1 MTGKAVSVVHPP
13 STIAPHPATTDLKA
27 LPVPEFDSTLDAYA
41 HALDAV
47 LDGGDREHARE
58 IMEDFRAGVG
68 RELDAVLRERAAQR
82 EAQGTNWL
90 HEEWYSGY
98 FTVRQPLPLSTN
110 VGFQIALPDQDMS
123 TGLDRAVEFIQRAA
137 SVHLQAAAGTVP
149 EDIDARGNRITMNQ
163 WFVYAGGLRHP
174 QANEDVFIQT
184 DLDAARREI
193 GVFVDGQLFAVQ
205 LSDAKGKLASAS
217 GLRAALENI
226 LATAHA
232 EHSPGLDFNAPS
244 LLGSEVLAEVLPS
257 ILGQGNNPAVYDRL
271 RDMLF
276 TIELVDD
283 APRNDADRIRDITF
297 SPRGAWAY
305 KPLSYQISLHDNW
318 IAVHV
323 EHSCQDG
330 ATLVTAITQMQK
342 VALPAEESPTLT
354 EPAVERITWEFDEA
368 TADMLRSRV
377 SSYAKQAN
385 TFTAEIITVPHNQ
398 PADLPF
404 KISRD
409 ASAQLTMSIA
419 QQLTFGRVRAVYE
432 AVDMREFRAGRT
444 ECLRA
449 ATPEAV
455 NFAANIVDGS
465 ATQNDLQAAVDAHR
479 SWVKRCKAG
488 NGFDRHIQM
497 MASID
502 ASHPFFHDP
511 DATAARR
518 DFLSTT
524 SIGGA
529 DQIVRYC
536 FAPSLPEGFGIS
548 YTPLPEDGEFCISWN
563 IGTADRAKEFIQNIT
578 KASTIFWDFCASLHL
593 QHEA

>member
-1 MTGKAVSVVHPP
+1 MVHPSP
-13 STIAPHPATTDLKA
+13 SIAPHPATTDLKS
-27 LPVPEFDSTLDAYA
+27 LPVPELDATLDAYL

-47 LDGGDREHARE
+47 LDGDKRAHARS
-58 IMEDFRAGVG
+58 IVEDFRSGVG
-68 RELDAVLRERAAQR
+68 PKLDAALRKRAAQR
-82 EAQGTNWL
+82 DAQGTNWL
-90 HEEWYSGY
+90 HDEWYSSY
-98 FTVRQPLPLSTN
+98 LTVREPLPLSTN
-110 VGFQIALPDQDMS
+110 VGFQIAFPNQGIS
-123 TGLDRAVEFIQRAA
+123 TGLDRAVEFIQHAA
-137 SVHLQAAAGTVP
+137 AVHLQAAAGAVP
-149 EDIDARGNRITMNQ
+149 EDVDARGNRITLNQ

-174 QANEDVFIQT
+174 QVDEDVIWQT
-184 DLDAARREI
+184 DLDAANREI
-193 GVFVDGQLFAVQ
+193 GVFVAGQLYAVRI
-205 LSDAKGKLASAS
+205 SDAEGKLATFS

-226 LATAHA
+226 LDTARA
-232 EHSPGLDFNAPS
+232 EKSPDLDFNAPS
-244 LLGSEVLAEVLPS
+244 LLGSGVLAEVLPT
-257 ILGQGNNPAVYDRL
+257 ILSQGNNPAVYDRL

-283 APRNDADRIRDITF
+283 EPRSDVDRIRDITF
-297 SPRGAWAY
+297 CPRGAWVY
-305 KPLSYQISLHDNW
+305 KPLSYQISLRDDW

-330 ATLVTAITQMQK
+330 ATLVTAIARMQNVSAPTQ
-342 VALPAEESPTLT
+342 ESATLST
-354 EPAVERITWEFDEA
+354 PPIERVVWEFDEA
-368 TADMLRSRV
+368 TADTVRAHLR
-377 SSYAKQAN
+377 AFTKQAN
-385 TFTAEIITVPHNQ
+385 RFMVDIVTVPHNQ
-398 PADLPF
+398 PAEMPF
-404 KISRD
+404 KVSRD

-455 NFAANIVDGS
+455 TFAVKLVAGS
-465 ATQNDLQAAVDAHR
+465 ATQDDLLSAVNAHR
-479 SWVKRCKAG
+479 GWVKRCKAG
-488 NGFDRHIQM
+488 SGFDRHIQM

-502 ASHPFFHDP
+502 ASHPFFGDP

-548 YTPLPEDGEFCISWN
+548 YTPLPEAGEFCISWN
-563 IGTADRAKEFIQNIT
+563 SNTAHQAEAFTHNIVR
-578 KASTIFWDFCASLHL
+578 ASTMFWNFCASL
-593 QHEA
+593 